1 MEVLINSFGDPGGH
15 NYEQKKLD
23 DIKLIQD
30 RFNEY
35 STQSITAKIEVKDI
49 GKGAD
54 WEVISISIPTIATAL
69 FFTIPAAHKKIR
81 ESIEEWHRISNEFK
95 SFVKWMSFTSSVYY
109 SDHFLFLS
117 SLASFDD
124 KVDVANLIYL
134 GCKKLPEDN
143 PSLQGLEALIFNFKN
158 ENTVI
163 SVAVSRN
170 GNILWSN
177 SFEVSAP
184 NA

>member
-1 MEVLINSFGDPGGH
+1 MEVLINSFGDPSDE
-15 NYEQKKLD
+15 NYEQKKLF
-23 DIKLIQD
+23 DIKLTQD
-30 RFNEY
+30 RFNKY
-35 STQSITAKIEVKDI
+35 SAQSIPAKIEVKNI

-54 WEVISISIPTIATAL
+54 WEVISISIPAVATAL
-69 FFTIPAAHKKIR
+69 FFTIPATHKKIR

-95 SFVKWMSFTSSVYY
+95 RLVKWMSFTSPVYY

-124 KVDVANLIYL
+124 TVDVSNLIYL
-134 GCKKLPEDN
+134 GSNKLPEDN
-143 PSLQGLEALIFNFKN
+143 PSLQGLEALIFNFKS

-163 SVAVSRN
+163 NVAVSRN

-177 SFEVSAP
+177 SFEVSVS
-184 NA
+184 NS